1 MRMSKLLMPT
11 LREVP
16 AEAEIASHQL
26 MLRAAM
32 MRKVAAGIYSY
43 LPLGYRVLQ
52 KIMRIVREEMDAAG
66 GQEVLLPIVQPAE
79 LWHETGRWDDYGE
92 EMFKLSD
99 RHQRLFCLGPTHEEI
114 TTALVR
120 NEVRSYRQL
129 PLLLYQIQNKY
140 RDEIRPRFGVMRG
153 REFIMKDLYSFDR
166 DEQGLDE
173 SYWTMFH
180 AYQRIFDRCGLKT
193 RPVEADPG
201 AIGGNQTHE
210 FMAIADAGEA
220 EIVYCSSCD
229 YAANVEKAECFTPP
243 TDPVGREDPVVE
255 VATPGMRTIEDLEKF
270 FNRPASE
277 MIKTL
282 IYRGGDQVAAA
293 VLRGDHAVNEIKL
306 ARAIGCLEVELADE
320 RTIEEVTGAPLGFA
334 GPIGLKGCKIIADPA
349 VMAIESGI
357 AGGNAVDVHLQ
368 GVKPGRDFTPDAVVD
383 IRKAQPGDP
392 CHCGEGVLQGARG
405 IEVGQVFKLGTK
417 YSVPL
422 GALFTDEDGEERP
435 LIMGCYGIGV
445 SRTMAAIIEQC
456 HDVDGICWPV
466 SVAPFHVDVV
476 PVNYRDEQQR
486 EAAERIYQ
494 DLTEAG
500 VETIIDDRNE
510 RPGVKFKD
518 ADLIGFPIRI
528 PMGPG
533 ALADGQVEVGWRAT
547 GEEHLISLSEVV
559 SHVQDRI
566 TRAIAD
572 SKSTSRG

>member
-32 MRKVAAGIYSY
+32 MRKVAAGIYTY
-43 LPLGYRVLQ
+43 LPLGFRVLQ
-52 KIMRIVREEMDAAG
+52 KITQIVREEMDAAG
-66 GQEVLLPIVQPAE
+66 GQEVLLPIIQPAE

-99 RHQRLFCLGPTHEEI
+99 RNDRQFCLGPTHEEI
-114 TTALVR
+114 ITALVR

-129 PLLLYQIQNKY
+129 PLMLYQIQNKY

-166 DEQGLDE
+166 DEEGLDK
-173 SYWTMFH
+173 SYWAMFH
-180 AYQRIFDRCGLKT
+180 AYERVFARCGLNF

-220 EIVYCSSCD
+220 EIVYCSTCD
-229 YAANVEKAECFTPP
+229 YAANVEKARCLTPP
-243 TDPVGREDPVVE
+243 AEPTGREDQLAE
-255 VATPGMRTIEDLEKF
+255 VATPGVKTIEELEKF

-277 MIKTL
+277 MMKTL
-282 IYRGGDQVAAA
+282 IYRGGEQVVAA
-293 VLRGDHAVNEIKL
+293 VLRGDHEVNEIKL
-306 ARAIGCLEVELADE
+306 ARAVGCLEVELADDE
-320 RTIEEVTGAPLGFA
+320 TIERVTGAPRGFA
-334 GPIGLKGCKIIADPA
+334 GPVGLKNCKIIADPA
-349 VMAIESGI
+349 VMNIESGI
-357 AGGNAVDVHLQ
+357 TGGNKVDVHLQ
-368 GVKPGRDFTPDAVVD
+368 GVKPGRDFVPDMVID

-392 CHCGEGVLQGARG
+392 CPCGKGILQGARG

-417 YSVPL
+417 YSKPL
-422 GALFTDEDGEERP
+422 GATFADEDGVERP
-435 LIMGCYGIGV
+435 LIMGCYGIGI
-445 SRTMAAIIEQC
+445 SRTMAAIIEQY
-456 HDVDGICWPV
+456 HDEHGICWPV
-466 SVAPFHVDVV
+466 SVAPYHVDVV

-486 EAAERIYQ
+486 TAAERVYAE
-494 DLTEAG
+494 LTAAG
-500 VETIIDDRNE
+500 VEAVIDDRDE

-528 PMGPG
+528 TVGPRG
-533 ALADGQVEVGWRAT
+533 LAEGQVEVRWRAT
-547 GEEHLISLSEVV
+547 GEEYLISLNEVV

-566 TRAIAD
+566 ASAIAE
-572 SKSTSRG
+572 SKRRCKG